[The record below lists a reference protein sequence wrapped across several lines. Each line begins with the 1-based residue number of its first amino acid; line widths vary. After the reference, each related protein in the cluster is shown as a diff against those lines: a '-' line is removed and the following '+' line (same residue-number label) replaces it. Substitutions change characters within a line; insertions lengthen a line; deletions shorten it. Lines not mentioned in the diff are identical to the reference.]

1 MQELLFLGLFMAA
14 LGIGWFLGRREA
26 IKVGFMLEPHGSA
39 IDKQYFIGLNYLL
52 NEQPDEAIET
62 FIRALEVNP
71 ETVETHI
78 AIGKLFCQR
87 GDVERAIKVHQNL
100 LARPNLTRQQADRV
114 QLELARDY
122 LAVGMHNRAERL
134 LEELVEAASP
144 LRAEAL
150 VELVKVHEREH
161 EWGRAIA
168 MGSKLVRERPS
179 FAVTL
184 AHYHCE
190 MARDLLK
197 SNDPS
202 QARKHLQQALEVDE
216 GCIRAMLML
225 AESEV
230 SQGRERE
237 ATRWLQRL
245 ADKDADFV
253 PQALPLIR
261 RCADNGVLD
270 MVQYLDKVIE
280 SSAQPL
286 VEAVLA
292 RADQMRAQASLHDV
306 SHFVFDHIQQQ
317 PSLQGLLYLIDLHLD
332 HAEGKSRDNLLI
344 LRGIVEALVGNKYPY
359 RCASCGFMAKRLH
372 WQCPTCHGWSTIRP
386 LKGREAA
393 SGSPHGR
400 YSTG

>member
-1 MQELLFLGLFMAA
+1 MQELVFLGLFVLA

-39 IDKQYFIGLNYLL
+39 LDRQYFIGLNYLL

-122 LAVGMHNRAERL
+122 LVVGMLNRAERL

-144 LRAEAL
+144 LRADAL
-150 VELVKVHEREH
+150 VDLVKVHEREH
-161 EWGRAIA
+161 EWDRAIA
-168 MGSKLVRERPS
+168 VGTKLVMERPA
-179 FAVTL
+179 FAATL

-190 MARDLLK
+190 RAAGLLH
-197 SNDPS
+197 SNDQS
-202 QARKHLQQALEVDE
+202 GGRKHLNQALETDPACV
-216 GCIRAMLML
+216 RAMLML
-225 AESEV
+225 ADLELT
-230 SQGRERE
+230 QGQAR
-237 ATRWLQRL
+237 AAQRWLQRL
-245 ADKDADFV
+245 AEKDADFV
-253 PQALPLIR
+253 PEALPLIR
-261 RCADNGVLD
+261 RCADNGALD
-270 MVQYLDKVIE
+270 MLEYLDRVIA
-280 SSAQPL
+280 AQPQPQVL
-286 VEAVLA
+286 SILA
-292 RADQMRAQASLHDV
+292 RADQMKPTASLNEV
-306 SHFVFDHIQQQ
+306 SHFVLAHIQQQ
-317 PSLQGLLYLIDLHLD
+317 PSLRGLLYLIDLHLD
-332 HAEGKSRDNLLI
+332 HVEAKGRDNLLI
-344 LRGIVEALVGNKYPY
+344 LRAIVEALVVDKLQY
-359 RCASCGFMAKRLH
+359 RCASCGFLAKKLH

-393 SGSPHGR
+393 
-400 YSTG
+400 

>member
-1 MQELLFLGLFMAA
+1 MQELLFLGLFVLA

-39 IDKQYFIGLNYLL
+39 LDRQYFIGLNYLL

-100 LARPNLTRQQADRV
+100 LARPNLSRQQADRV

-122 LAVGMHNRAERL
+122 LAVGMLNRAERL

-150 VELVKVHEREH
+150 ADLVKVHEREH
-161 EWGRAIA
+161 EWAQAIA
-168 MGSKLVRERPS
+168 IGSKLVLERPV

-190 MARDLLK
+190 QATDLLQG
-197 SNDPS
+197 SDQS
-202 QARKHLQQALEVDE
+202 AARRHLNQALEIDAA
-216 GCIRAMLML
+216 CIRAMLML
-225 AESEV
+225 ARLGLD
-230 SQGRERE
+230 QGDPKV
-237 ATRWLQRL
+237 AQRWLLRM

-253 PQALPLIR
+253 PEALPLIR
-261 RCADNGVLD
+261 RCADNGGLN
-270 MVQYLDKVIE
+270 MQQYLDRVI
-280 SSAQPL
+280 ANNPQPQVL
-286 VEAVLA
+286 SVLA
-292 RADQMRAQASLHDV
+292 RADQMLSQASLHEV
-306 SHFVFDHIQQQ
+306 SQFVLGHIQQQ
-317 PSLQGLLYLIDLHLD
+317 PSLRGLLYLIDLHLD
-332 HAEGKSRDNLLI
+332 HVEAKGRDNLMV
-344 LRGIVEALVGNKYPY
+344 LRGVVEALVVDKLRY
-359 RCASCGFMAKRLH
+359 RCASCGFLAKKLH

-393 SGSPHGR
+393 
-400 YSTG
+400 

>member
-1 MQELLFLGLFMAA
+1 MQELVFLGLFVLA

-39 IDKQYFIGLNYLL
+39 LDRQYFIGLNYLL

-122 LAVGMHNRAERL
+122 LVVGMLNRAERL
-134 LEELVEAASP
+134 LEELVEAESS
-144 LRAEAL
+144 LRADAL
-150 VELVKVHEREH
+150 VDLVKVHEREH
-161 EWGRAIA
+161 EWEHAIA
-168 MGSKLVRERPS
+168 VGSKLVAERPA

-190 MARDLLK
+190 RAAGLLQH
-197 SNDPS
+197 NDHS
-202 QARKHLQQALEVDE
+202 GARKHLNSALEADAA
-216 GCIRAMLML
+216 CIRAMLML
-225 AESEV
+225 SDLDLN
-230 SQGRERE
+230 QGHAR
-237 ATRWLQRL
+237 AAQRWLERL
-245 ADKDADFV
+245 AEKDADFV
-253 PQALPLIR
+253 PEALPLIR
-261 RCADNGVLD
+261 RCADNGALD
-270 MVQYLDKVIE
+270 MLKYLDRVIAE
-280 SSAQPL
+280 QAQPQVL
-286 VEAVLA
+286 SVLA
-292 RADQMRAQASLHDV
+292 RADQMSPPAGLHEV
-306 SHFVFDHIQQQ
+306 SHFVLAHIQQQ
-317 PSLQGLLYLIDLHLD
+317 PSLRGLLYLIDLHLN
-332 HAEGKSRDNLLI
+332 HVEAKGRDNLLI
-344 LRGIVEALVGNKYPY
+344 LRGIVEALVVNKLQY
-359 RCASCGFMAKRLH
+359 RCASCGFLAKKLH

-393 SGSPHGR
+393 
-400 YSTG
+400 